1 MGDYATLLKII
12 ADHFR
17 EYKAYDLPDVCKKYG
32 IECDSNLD
40 PMASK
45 RLYLESGLKKKTFVD
60 LSMIAKQVIADGCN
74 SDFTKS
80 VEPFLNDDFFA
91 VPMLTRRALLNWLSS
106 QSDLEGNCDMC
117 AFVSKIWDIDKMSIP
132 RMGETIPLRDYIF
145 QHMVRND
152 DITYQE
158 LLENL
163 LDFMYI
169 SDRQM
174 TKLLETLVDPHVRD
188 GDSQEYYVH
197 GINSIVS
204 QNGIQLIARNN
215 IAGIPIY
222 KVESIARG
230 IDSPIHNIV
239 FACYDGKPDIV
250 IDDSLSNTLKIA
262 SNADKCLFYD
272 LPISHEG
279 LSWDDLVSWWNDNSP
294 EYDIEVEKSFVERL
308 RLSLDSEPEVKLLRT
323 YYNYLYK
330 LKNKNLPALIPQV
343 YCHYDPKS
351 ANMRNGQVYVHQR
364 MDFLLLFPHGVR
376 VIIEIDGKQHY
387 SYYDNPSNANI
398 ASPVKYAAMVRDD
411 RDLKLYGYDVYRFG
425 GQEFTVSD
433 QNLTHMLED
442 FFMKLFKKYN
452 LL

>member
-1 MGDYATLLKII
+1 MKADII
-12 ADHFR
+12 SYIR
-17 EYKAYDLPDVCKKYG
+17 
-32 IECDSNLD
+32 N
-40 PMASK
+40 
-45 RLYLESGLKKKTFVD
+45 YLRK
-60 LSMIAKQVIADGCN
+60 
-74 SDFTKS
+74 
-80 VEPFLNDDFFA
+80 
-91 VPMLTRRALLNWLSS
+91 
-106 QSDLEGNCDMC
+106 
-117 AFVSKIWDIDKMSIP
+117 
-132 RMGETIPLRDYIF
+132 
-145 QHMVRND
+145 
-152 DITYQE
+152 
-158 LLENL
+158 
-163 LDFMYI
+163 
-169 SDRQM
+169 
-174 TKLLETLVDPHVRD
+174 
-188 GDSQEYYVH
+188 
-197 GINSIVS
+197 
-204 QNGIQLIARNN
+204 
-215 IAGIPIY
+215 
-222 KVESIARG
+222 
-230 IDSPIHNIV
+230 
-239 FACYDGKPDIV
+239 
-250 IDDSLSNTLKIA
+250 
-262 SNADKCLFYD
+262 
-272 LPISHEG
+272 
-279 LSWDDLVSWWNDNSP
+279 

-364 MDFLLLFPHGVR
+364 MDFLLLFPHGIR